1 MKKTKG
7 ETVNGGTTKV
17 VILLQCLINGINYI
31 KVYKGAT
38 IKPSGDSRVR
48 WQLGYCQDLLTF

>member
-1 MKKTKG
+1 MNKTKG

-17 VILLQCLINGINYI
+17 VILLQCLINGLNYI

-38 IKPSGDSRVR
+38 TIPSGVR
-48 WQLGYCQDLLTF
+48 WQLGN